1 MKKLSVLLTDMLMV
15 LSAPGIFAL
24 GTGAYSCTVL
34 AEDMS
39 ETSYQLYL
47 SGCSGH
53 YDAAGDSV
61 TLYITNTC
69 SEERSFQLTV
79 GYSGDQVQT
88 TVESGFV
95 VLPPQTTG
103 KFQLTELSRYP
114 EKANDELG
122 YVPNSHLSGSSVV
135 RIQMSK
141 AEEGDS
147 FVITGLDGY
156 ANGRDSGFGELS
168 PQALTPCAFDMD
180 AVLNARLV
188 IKDEGSEDNAPQEE
202 FGISAEQ
209 PDLKTVDT
217 FVILTVCSAILCTG
231 GLILYGFTYISKRRK
246 RNDREGKI

>member
-1 MKKLSVLLTDMLMV
+1 MKKLCVLLAVLSVLL
-15 LSAPGIFAL
+15 SAPRIFAL

-53 YDAAGDSV
+53 YDAAGDSI

-103 KFQLTELSRYP
+103 KFQLTELSRKRPMMRWGMYP
-114 EKANDELG
+114 
-122 YVPNSHLSGSSVV
+122 
-135 RIQMSK
+135 
-141 AEEGDS
+141 
-147 FVITGLDGY
+147 
-156 ANGRDSGFGELS
+156 
-168 PQALTPCAFDMD
+168 
-180 AVLNARLV
+180 
-188 IKDEGSEDNAPQEE
+188 
-202 FGISAEQ
+202 
-209 PDLKTVDT
+209 
-217 FVILTVCSAILCTG
+217 ILI
-231 GLILYGFTYISKRRK
+231 
-246 RNDREGKI
+246 